1 MGPAARGGKVLR
13 PGFAGAVDG
22 AVKTLSDIALDEI
35 PRISTGTGELDL
47 VLGGGLVP
55 GSAILVGGEPGAGK
69 STLLHLIAGL
79 DAATEGTIDFEGSAI
94 QDLDKSALNQ
104 MRNEKIGLVF
114 QFHNLL
120 PELTALENVLLPR
133 WIGKKMDDAAEKDAL
148 EKLAF
153 LGIVDRA
160 HHLPNELS
168 GGEQQRVAIARALIN
183 NPSILLA
190 DEPTGNL
197 DSANASAV
205 HELLVQLNEEFGQTV
220 VVVTHNDQLA
230 ALGKKQW
237 VMTDGLLKD

>member
-1 MGPAARGGKVLR
+1 MIALKGIRKSYGTTEVLR
-13 PGFAGAVDG
+13 GIDA
-22 AVKTLSDIALDEI
+22 TIA
-35 PRISTGTGELDL
+35 TGDF
-47 VLGGGLVP
+47 V
-55 GSAILVGGEPGAGK
+55 SIVGPSGAGK

-79 DAATEGTIDFEGSAI
+79 DAATEGSIDFEGSAI

-120 PELTALENVLLPR
+120 PEHTALENVLLPR

-153 LGIVDRA
+153 LGIADRA

-205 HELLVQLNEEFGQTV
+205 HKLLVQLNEEFGQTV

>member
-1 MGPAARGGKVLR
+1 MIALKGIKKSYGTTEVLR
-13 PGFAGAVDG
+13 GIDA
-22 AVKTLSDIALDEI
+22 TIA
-35 PRISTGTGELDL
+35 TGDF
-47 VLGGGLVP
+47 V
-55 GSAILVGGEPGAGK
+55 SIVGPSGAGK

-79 DAATEGTIDFEGSAI
+79 DAATEGSIDFEGSAI
-94 QDLDKSALNQ
+94 QDLDKSVLNQ

-153 LGIVDRA
+153 LGIADRA

>member
-1 MGPAARGGKVLR
+1 MIALQGIKKSYGTTEVLR
-13 PGFAGAVDG
+13 GIDA
-22 AVKTLSDIALDEI
+22 TIA
-35 PRISTGTGELDL
+35 TGDF
-47 VLGGGLVP
+47 V
-55 GSAILVGGEPGAGK
+55 SIVGPSGAGK

-79 DAATEGTIDFEGSAI
+79 DTATEGSIDFEGSAI

-153 LGIVDRA
+153 LGIADRA

-237 VMTDGLLKD
+237 VMTDGLLKA

>member
-1 MGPAARGGKVLR
+1 MIALQGIKKSYGTTEVLR
-13 PGFAGAVDG
+13 GIDA
-22 AVKTLSDIALDEI
+22 TIA
-35 PRISTGTGELDL
+35 TGDF
-47 VLGGGLVP
+47 V
-55 GSAILVGGEPGAGK
+55 SIVGPSGAGK

-79 DAATEGTIDFEGSAI
+79 DAATEGSIDFEGSAI

-153 LGIVDRA
+153 LGIADRA

>member
-1 MGPAARGGKVLR
+1 MIALKGIRKSYGTTEVLR
-13 PGFAGAVDG
+13 GIDA
-22 AVKTLSDIALDEI
+22 TIA
-35 PRISTGTGELDL
+35 TGDF
-47 VLGGGLVP
+47 V
-55 GSAILVGGEPGAGK
+55 SIVGPSGAGK

-79 DAATEGTIDFEGSAI
+79 DAATEGSIDFEGSAI

-133 WIGKKMDDAAEKDAL
+133 WIGKKMNDAAEKDAL

-153 LGIVDRA
+153 LGIADRA

-220 VVVTHNDQLA
+220 VVVTHNDQRA

>member
-1 MGPAARGGKVLR
+1 MIALKGIKKSYGTTEVLR
-13 PGFAGAVDG
+13 GIDA
-22 AVKTLSDIALDEI
+22 TIA
-35 PRISTGTGELDL
+35 TGDF
-47 VLGGGLVP
+47 V
-55 GSAILVGGEPGAGK
+55 SIVGPSGAGK

-79 DAATEGTIDFEGSAI
+79 DAATEGSIDFEGSAI

-133 WIGKKMDDAAEKDAL
+133 WIGKKIDDAAEKDAL

-153 LGIVDRA
+153 LGIADRA

-230 ALGKKQW
+230 ALCKKQW
-237 VMTDGLLKD
+237 VMTDGLLKA

>member
-1 MGPAARGGKVLR
+1 
-13 PGFAGAVDG
+13 
-22 AVKTLSDIALDEI
+22 
-35 PRISTGTGELDL
+35 
-47 VLGGGLVP
+47 
-55 GSAILVGGEPGAGK
+55 
-69 STLLHLIAGL
+69 
-79 DAATEGTIDFEGSAI
+79 
-94 QDLDKSALNQ
+94 
-104 MRNEKIGLVF
+104 MRNEQIGLVF

-120 PELTALENVLLPR
+120 PELTAIENVLLPR
-133 WIGKKMDDAAEKDAL
+133 WIGKKMDEVSEKDAL

-153 LGIVDRA
+153 LGIADRA

-197 DSANASAV
+197 DSANANAV
-205 HELLVQLNEEFGQTV
+205 HDLLVRLNEEFGQTV

-237 VMTDGLLKD
+237 VMTDGLLKA

>member
-1 MGPAARGGKVLR
+1 MIALKGIKKSYGTTEVLR
-13 PGFAGAVDG
+13 GIDA
-22 AVKTLSDIALDEI
+22 TIA
-35 PRISTGTGELDL
+35 TGDF
-47 VLGGGLVP
+47 V
-55 GSAILVGGEPGAGK
+55 SIVGPSGAGK

-79 DAATEGTIDFEGSAI
+79 DAATEGSIDFEGSAI

-133 WIGKKMDDAAEKDAL
+133 WIGKNIEDAAEKDAL

-153 LGIVDRA
+153 LGIADRA

-237 VMTDGLLKD
+237 VMTDGLLKA

>member
-1 MGPAARGGKVLR
+1 MIALKGIKKSYGTTEVLR
-13 PGFAGAVDG
+13 GIDA
-22 AVKTLSDIALDEI
+22 TIA
-35 PRISTGTGELDL
+35 TGDF
-47 VLGGGLVP
+47 V
-55 GSAILVGGEPGAGK
+55 SIVGPSGAGK

-79 DAATEGTIDFEGSAI
+79 DAATEGRIDFEGSAI

-133 WIGKKMDDAAEKDAL
+133 WIGKKINDAAEKDAL

-153 LGIVDRA
+153 LGIADRA

-237 VMTDGLLKD
+237 VMTDGLLKA